1 MAYEPPDFDN
11 LAPETS
17 DPGPTDQDLEE
28 KEFVQDVLNKV
39 FDCKTDTDEWRQNA
53 RHWFDYFAGDQ
64 WDEQDIME
72 LEENGKPIVTFNR
85 TEIFVNAVIG
95 LEALNRHEVN
105 YVPRKAG
112 AIRKHAMSD
121 LWTAAA
127 HYVND
132 DSDAEVAHSHA
143 FCDMAICGMGWSE
156 TKTDYDKNPDGD
168 IAIEHRDPLHSYWDT
183 RAAQRNIRDSRWRAT
198 VFPMDLDEVREEW
211 PDKADDIV
219 YSKLLEPDFE
229 NRPYDASN
237 AWRYE
242 SDNTKRGVKEGEE
255 IWVLQFQWYE
265 TEKFYRI
272 HMSNGVKDIPAKQWR
287 KIIER
292 VPAYKAF
299 RTTGPFPKRQY
310 KRCFICG
317 WTLLEEQ
324 DIQADDFTLQCMTG
338 KRNRNDNT
346 WYGLVKNLKDPQD
359 WVNKLFSEILYIIS
373 TNAKGG
379 LLAEA
384 GAFQNPQKAER
395 EWAQA
400 DSIVWANEGA
410 IAGSKIIPKPVNNY
424 PVGLDRLLAF
434 SMEMFQDVT
443 GASLELLGLTEKVQ
457 PGVVEAQ
464 RKQAGMTILSWAFD
478 ALRHYRKT
486 HGRVLASYI
495 RAFIA
500 DNRLIRVANTEGME
514 EFVPLVRDKLALE
527 YDIIVAESP
536 TSTNERERVFQVLTQ
551 ILPAM
556 IKLGVK
562 VPPELVEYLPLPAN
576 LIESWKQ
583 HVAENQQREQA
594 QAREQIATAQ
604 GQADVQ
610 KTRAEIQQR
619 QADAKLK
626 MAQAVEKQLSAL
638 TGGK

>member
-11 LAPETS
+11 LAPES
-17 DPGPTDQDLEE
+17 YDPGPTAQDLDE
-28 KEFVQDVLNKV
+28 KEFVQDILNKV
-39 FDCKTDTDEWRQNA
+39 FDSKTDTEDWRKNA
-53 RHWFDYFAGDQ
+53 RLWFNYFAGDQ
-64 WDEQDIME
+64 WDDEDIME
-72 LEENGKPIVTFNR
+72 LEDHGKPIVTFNR
-85 TEIFVNAVIG
+85 TEIFVNAVVG
-95 LEALNRHEVN
+95 LESLNRQEVQ

-112 AIRKHAMSD
+112 AIKQHALSD

-127 HYVND
+127 QYVND

-143 FCDMAICGMGWSE
+143 FTDLTICGMGWSE
-156 TKTDYDKNPDGD
+156 TLTDYDSNPDGD
-168 IAIEHRDPLHSYWDT
+168 IAVEHRDPLYCYWDS
-183 RAAQRNIRDSRWRAT
+183 RARQRNLKDRRWCAT
-198 VFPMDLDEVREEW
+198 VFPKDIDEVRDEW
-211 PDKADDIV
+211 PDKADEIV
-219 YSKLLEPDFE
+219 YSKLLEPDYE
-229 NRPYDASN
+229 EKPHDATH

-242 SDNTKRGVKEGEE
+242 NDTTRRGARIGEE
-255 IWVLQFQWYE
+255 IWVLQYQWYE
-265 TEKFYRI
+265 TENFYRV
-272 HMSNGVKDIPAKQWR
+272 HMSTGVKDIPAKQWR

-299 RTTGPFPKRQY
+299 RVSGPFPKRQY
-310 KRCFICG
+310 KRAFICG
-317 WTLLEEQ
+317 WTLLEVQ
-324 DIQADDFTLQCMTG
+324 DIKADDFTLQAMTG
-338 KRNRNDNT
+338 KRNRNTNT
-346 WYGLVKNLKDPQD
+346 WYGLIKNLRDPQD

-384 GAFQNPQKAER
+384 GAFQNPQKAEQ
-395 EWAQA
+395 EWSQA

-410 IAGSKIIPKPVNNY
+410 IAGQKIIPKPINNY

-464 RKQAGMTILSWAFD
+464 RKQAGMTILAWAFD

-486 HGRVLASYI
+486 HGRVLAAYI
-495 RAFIA
+495 RNFIA
-500 DNRLIRVANTEGME
+500 DDRLIRVANQEGIE
-514 EFVPLVRDKLALE
+514 EFVPLSRDALALE

-536 TSTNERERVFQVLTQ
+536 TSTNERERVFGVLTQ
-551 ILPAM
+551 LLPAM
-556 IKLGVK
+556 IKMGLQ
-562 VPPELVEYLPLPAN
+562 VPPELINYLPLPAN

-583 HVAENQQREQA
+583 NMADAQARQQQ

-604 GQADVQ
+604 GKANVQ
-610 KTRAEIQQR
+610 KTQAEIQQR
-619 QADAKLK
+619 QADARLK
-626 MAQAVEKQLSAL
+626 MAEAVEKQLSAL